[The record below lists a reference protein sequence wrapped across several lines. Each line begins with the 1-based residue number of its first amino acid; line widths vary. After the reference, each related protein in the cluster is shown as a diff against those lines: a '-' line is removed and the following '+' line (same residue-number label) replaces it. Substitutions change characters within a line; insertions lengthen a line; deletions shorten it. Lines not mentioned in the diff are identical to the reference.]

1 MRYDKL
7 VEFVTTGQKIYNE
20 DTGDYEMKG
29 EQVVKRMASISNTG
43 EEKLNLL
50 FGKIDQD
57 MLTIRI
63 KTPIIGHFSF
73 VKYKGVDYVVK
84 YAKNLRQEQVFYLAV
99 KQ

>member
-7 VEFVTTGQKIYNE
+7 VEFVTHGEKVYNE

-29 EQVVKRMASISNTG
+29 ERVVKRMASISNTG

-50 FGKIDQD
+50 FGKIGQN
-57 MLTIRI
+57 MFTIRI
-63 KTPIIGHFSF
+63 KTPIVGHFCF
-73 VKYKGVDYVVK
+73 VRYKGIDYVVK
-84 YAKNLRQEQVFYLAV
+84 YAKNLRQEQVFYVAV

>member
-20 DTGDYEMKG
+20 DTGDYEIKG
-29 EQVVKRMASISNTG
+29 ERVVKRMAGISNTG

-57 MLTIRI
+57 MFTIRI
-63 KTPIIGHFSF
+63 KTPIVGHFSF
-73 VKYKGVDYVVK
+73 VRYKGIDYVVK
-84 YAKNLRQEQVFYLAV
+84 YAKNLRQEQVFYVAV